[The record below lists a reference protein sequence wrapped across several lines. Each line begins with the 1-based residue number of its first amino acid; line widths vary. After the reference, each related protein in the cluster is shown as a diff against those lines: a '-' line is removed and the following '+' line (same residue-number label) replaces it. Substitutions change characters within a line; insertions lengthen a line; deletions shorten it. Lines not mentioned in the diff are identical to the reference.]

1 MMHFRSSCL
10 LLIIAPPSPSYPTHD
25 PTPQFPNITGAS
37 TQNTN
42 DFNLYEY
49 FGDSWGIV
57 FMHPGDYTP
66 VCTTELGAAA
76 KLEPEFAKRGVKLC
90 GFSVNDATSHV
101 GWIKDIRV
109 ATGQTVTFPLICDPY
124 RDYAVSL
131 GILDFTNR
139 DSVGLPMTVRSVYI
153 IKPDKTIAAMITYPA
168 SLGRNF
174 DEILRAVDGL
184 QRGKAGVACPA
195 DWRPGNRCIVNFP
208 LSDAQAEEK
217 FGKGGFDIVDLPSE
231 RGKTDLKKHYLRYT
245 KDPYADGDEDDGG
258 TRGSGLFFCC

>member
-1 MMHFRSSCL
+1 MRYEHL
-10 LLIIAPPSPSYPTHD
+10 LKKYKEKHDARTRTPTIND
-25 PTPQFPNITGAS
+25 KFPNIAGAS
-37 TQNTN
+37 TQDTN
-42 DFNLYEY
+42 SFDLYEY
-49 FGDSWGIV
+49 LGDSWGII

-109 ATGQTVTFPLICDPY
+109 ATGETVKFPLICDPH

-131 GILDFTNR
+131 GILDFSNR
-139 DSVGLPMTVRSVYI
+139 DSVGMPMTVRSAYI
-153 IKPDKTIAAMITYPA
+153 LKPDKTIAAMITYPA
-168 SLGRNF
+168 CLGRNF

-195 DWRPGNRCIVNFP
+195 NWRPGNRCIVDFP
-208 LSDAQAEEK
+208 LTDAQADEK
-217 FGKGGFDIVDLPSE
+217 FGQGGFDVVELPSE
-231 RGKTDLKKHYLRYT
+231 SEKKNLKKHYLRYT
-245 KDPYADGDEDDGG
+245 KDPYSGEVDDNAAGS
-258 TRGSGLFFCC
+258 SGLFFCC